1 MKTTNRESRHYR
13 EADVRPGGSWR
24 NIVAI
29 PRKVQEAAERAEAL
43 HKQVYETPSEEPQT
57 AQTEPASAPVDT
69 PPPTE
74 PTDKAPETASDSAPP
89 TEQPDDQ
96 KKDDQWEHRYKVLE
110 GKYRAE
116 VPRLSADN
124 RALKQQLDT
133 LKTEIEQL
141 KSQGE
146 NKPSSLISA
155 EDREKYGDDL
165 LDVIKRA
172 AQEQVAAKEGEIADL
187 KRQLEMVTTT
197 TAKTVEVGFFERLG
211 QLVPDWVSINGD
223 ENFLKWLDEYDEFT
237 GKTRQ
242 DLLSDAEQAKDAD
255 RVARFFSKWK
265 QSQEASANQSKRN
278 LEAQVAPDSNR
289 VVAPPTGKRFFSR
302 REIADFYSAARRG
315 EIGAK
320 EMVAMEAEI
329 HAATLD
335 GRIR

>member
-1 MKTTNRESRHYR
+1 MKTTDWESRHYR
-13 EADVRPGGSWR
+13 EADARPGGSWR

-43 HKQVYETPSEEPQT
+43 HKELYESQGGEPQPAPTEPETAPVETPSTNEPN
-57 AQTEPASAPVDT
+57 
-69 PPPTE
+69 
-74 PTDKAPETASDSAPP
+74 DKAPDSTSDAAPP
-89 TEQPDDQ
+89 TEQPDNQ

-124 RALKQQLDT
+124 RALKQQLET

-146 NKPSSLISA
+146 TKPSSLISS

-211 QLVPDWVSINGD
+211 QLVPDWVSING
-223 ENFLKWLDEYDEFT
+223 EETFLKWLDEYDEFT
-237 GKTRQ
+237 GRTRQ
-242 DLLSDAEQAKDAD
+242 DLLSDAEHAKDAD
-255 RVARFFSKWK
+255 RVARFFLKWK
-265 QSQEASANQSKRN
+265 QSQEASADQSKRN
-278 LEAQVAPDSNR
+278 LEAQVTPDSNR
-289 VVAPPTGKRFFSR
+289 VVVPPTGKRYFTR
-302 REIADFYSAARRG
+302 REIADFYAAARRG
-315 EIGAK
+315 DISAK